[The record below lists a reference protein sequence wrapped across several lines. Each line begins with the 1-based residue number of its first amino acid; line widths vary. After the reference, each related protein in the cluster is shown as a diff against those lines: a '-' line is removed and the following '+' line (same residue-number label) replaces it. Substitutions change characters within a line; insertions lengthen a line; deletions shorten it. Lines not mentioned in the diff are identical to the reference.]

1 MINLHSSLLPRW
13 RGAAPIIYSLKAG
26 DPVTGVT
33 VMKVEPKHYDVGNI
47 ILQQKVPI
55 DRNVLLPTLHN
66 HLAGVGADLMLQ
78 SLSNIHQLLNQSTKQ
93 PAHGV
98 TYAPKVEGHALSYI
112 DWERMA
118 AREVFNLFRALYG
131 FRPVLT
137 EFHGNVVKL
146 TDMEVLLEDS
156 LFEAHHPRGF
166 FIFDRTNNRLVVNCA
181 DGSTLSVRGLQ
192 VIGKK
197 PMTAIQFI
205 NGFVKKRPLG
215 EWVFTNKVVDQI
227 QR

>member
-47 ILQQKVPI
+47 ILQQEVPI
-55 DRNVLLPTLHN
+55 DQNVLLPTLHN
-66 HLAGVGADLMLQ
+66 HLARVGADLMLQ
-78 SLSNIHQLLNQSTKQ
+78 SLSNIHELLRRSTKQ
-93 PAHGV
+93 PADGV

-112 DWERMA
+112 DWERMD

-131 FRPVLT
+131 FRPLLT
-137 EFHGNVVKL
+137 EFDGNVVKL
-146 TDMEVLLEDS
+146 TDVEVHLEES
-156 LFEAHHPRGF
+156 PFEAHHPTGL
-166 FIFDRTNNRLVVNCA
+166 FIFDRTNNRLIVNCTDRSSLA
-181 DGSTLSVRGLQ
+181 VRGLQ

-205 NGFVKKRPLG
+205 NGFVKKRPLN
-215 EWVFTNKVVDQI
+215 EWVFNNKTVL
-227 QR
+227 R